1 MTTHHLRSLAR
12 AAAVLLMAA
21 GTLACGDDE
30 AEGAAAVDSALASDL
45 ATASQSDPSVV
56 FADTALSESAPE
68 RARASTTPAPR
79 SPSPRPAPAPAT
91 RSAPTRVAPAPDVA
105 ASAPAP
111 APAPAPV
118 PDIPA
123 RVGPGIAAGTAISL
137 ATNQQVCT
145 DNKPGD
151 KITAT
156 ISAPITGTDGIVI
169 PAGAKAV
176 LEVASTTHG
185 TDGSEPRITFRVR
198 AIIAEGRSWPVSIAV
213 ATTEAPDKTRRNSS
227 TSDRNKVIGGAI
239 AGAVLG
245 QVLGKDTKSTV
256 IGAAAG
262 AAAGAGAAVATSH
275 FVGCLSSGSGLTFTV
290 AERVELAA
298 R

>member
-1 MTTHHLRSLAR
+1 MLALFT
-12 AAAVLLMAA
+12 V
-21 GTLACGDDE
+21 ACGEDDRQPA
-30 AEGAAAVDSALASDL
+30 AEVDSALASDL
-45 ATASQSDPSVV
+45 AMASQSDPSVI
-56 FADTALSESAPE
+56 FADTALNQNSPE
-68 RARASTTPAPR
+68 RVRT
-79 SPSPRPAPAPAT
+79 APAPAT
-91 RSAPTRVAPAPDVA
+91 RNPTPRPTPAPPPRPSPARPAPAPEA
-105 ASAPAP
+105 AAPDPAP
-111 APAPAPV
+111 APAAAT
-118 PDIPA
+118 PA
-123 RVGPGIAAGTAISL
+123 RVGPGIAAGTSISL

-145 DNKPGD
+145 DNRPGD

-156 ISAPITGTDGIVI
+156 ISAPIVGTDGIVI

-213 ATTEAPDKTRRNSS
+213 ATTEAPDKTRRNS
-227 TSDRNKVIGGAI
+227 TASDRNKVIGGAI
-239 AGAVLG
+239 AGAVIG
-245 QVLGKDTKSTV
+245 QVLGKDTKATV

>member
-1 MTTHHLRSLAR
+1 
-12 AAAVLLMAA
+12 MAA

-30 AEGAAAVDSALASDL
+30 ADGAAAVDSALASDL
-45 ATASQSDPSVV
+45 AMASQSDPSVI

-68 RARASTTPAPR
+68 RARASTTSAPR

-91 RSAPTRVAPAPDVA
+91 RSAPTRAAPAPDMA
-105 ASAPAP
+105 ASASAPAP
-111 APAPAPV
+111 APAPDV
-118 PDIPA
+118 PA
-123 RVGPGIAAGTAISL
+123 RVGPGIAAGTSISL

-145 DNKPGD
+145 DNRPGD

-213 ATTEAPDKTRRNSS
+213 ATTEAPDKTRRNSQ

>member
-1 MTTHHLRSLAR
+1 MTDRIQLLRRLAS
-12 AAAVLLMAA
+12 AIALATAVV
-21 GTLACGDDE
+21 ACGDVESE
-30 AEGAAAVDSALASDL
+30 AAGDVDSALAADL
-45 ATASQSDPSVV
+45 ATASQSDPMVT
-56 FADTALSESAPE
+56 FGDTALTENAPQ
-68 RARASTTPAPR
+68 RARTSPTPATRNPAPR
-79 SPSPRPAPAPAT
+79 PSPAPPPRPSPGRQSPAPDATSPAPAP
-91 RSAPTRVAPAPDVA
+91 SPSPSPSPAA
-105 ASAPAP
+105 
-111 APAPAPV
+111 
-118 PDIPA
+118 PA
-123 RVGPGIAAGTAISL
+123 RVGPGIAAGTSISL
-137 ATNQQVCT
+137 ATNQQVCS
-145 DNKPGD
+145 DNRPGD

-156 ISAPITGTDGIVI
+156 ISAPIVGTDGIVI

-275 FVGCLSSGSGLTFTV
+275 FVGCLSSGSNLTFTV

>member
-1 MTTHHLRSLAR
+1 MTPLRR
-12 AAAVLLMAA
+12 ALPRFVNALLLAA
-21 GTLACGDDE
+21 GIAACAD
-30 AEGAAAVDSALASDL
+30 EGARPAAEVDSALASDL
-45 ATASQSDPSVV
+45 AMASQSDPSVI
-56 FADTALSESAPE
+56 FADTALNENASERVRTA
-68 RARASTTPAPR
+68 PAPAVR
-79 SPSPRPAPAPAT
+79 NPVPRPAPAPPP
-91 RSAPTRVAPAPDVA
+91 RPSPSRPAPVPDA
-105 ASAPAP
+105 ATPDPAP
-111 APAPAPV
+111 APAAAPAT
-118 PDIPA
+118 PA
-123 RVGPGIAAGTAISL
+123 RVGPGIAAGTSISL

-145 DNKPGD
+145 DNRPGD

-156 ISAPITGTDGIVI
+156 ISAPIVGTDGIVI

-213 ATTEAPDKTRRNSS
+213 ATTDAPDKTRRNS
-227 TSDRNKVIGGAI
+227 TASDRNKVIGGAI

-275 FVGCLSSGSGLTFTV
+275 FVGCLSSGASLTFTV

>member
-1 MTTHHLRSLAR
+1 MLRLRLTASRFAGVLLL
-12 AAAVLLMAA
+12 AAAV
-21 GTLACGDDE
+21 TACGDAERDQE
-30 AEGAAAVDSALASDL
+30 AELDSTLAADL
-45 ATASQSDPSVV
+45 AMAGQDPTVI
-56 FADTALSESAPE
+56 FADTALSESTPE
-68 RARASTTPAPR
+68 RARTSPAPAARTPAPR
-79 SPSPRPAPAPAT
+79 PVPAPAPRPTPARPDPVPDAAT
-91 RSAPTRVAPAPDVA
+91 
-105 ASAPAP
+105 
-111 APAPAPV
+111 PAPV
-118 PDIPA
+118 PAPSPAPATPA

-156 ISAPITGTDGIVI
+156 ISAPIVGTDGIVI

-227 TSDRNKVIGGAI
+227 ASDRNKVIGGAI

-275 FVGCLSSGSGLTFTV
+275 FVGCLSSGSSLTFTV
-290 AERVELAA
+290 AERVELAS
-298 R
+298 RE

>member
-1 MTTHHLRSLAR
+1 MTHLRCNSSRFVAALLLA
-12 AAAVLLMAA
+12 
-21 GTLACGDDE
+21 GSTIACGDDDRQPAIE
-30 AEGAAAVDSALASDL
+30 VDSALASDL
-45 ATASQSDPSVV
+45 AMASQSDPSVI
-56 FADTALSESAPE
+56 FADTALSDNTPQ
-68 RARASTTPAPR
+68 RARTAPAPAAR
-79 SPSPRPAPAPAT
+79 NPAPRPAPAPPPRPSPA
-91 RSAPTRVAPAPDVA
+91 RPAPIPEVTTPNP
-105 ASAPAP
+105 SPSPAP
-111 APAPAPV
+111 AA
-118 PDIPA
+118 PA
-123 RVGPGIAAGTAISL
+123 RVGPGIAAGTSISL

-145 DNKPGD
+145 DNRPGD

-156 ISAPITGTDGIVI
+156 ISAPIVGTDGIVI

-213 ATTEAPDKTRRNSS
+213 ATTEAPDKTRRNS
-227 TSDRNKVIGGAI
+227 TASDRNKVIGGAI

-245 QVLGKDTKSTV
+245 QVLGKDTRSTV

-275 FVGCLSSGSGLTFTV
+275 FVGCLSSGSSLTFTV
-290 AERVELAA
+290 AERVELAT